1 MKQINI
7 GFIGLGR
14 IADLHYLGYKNNKQ
28 AKLYAVCDINPTLV
42 EQRAT
47 QWHATVSYTDYNDL
61 LKDPRIDA
69 VEILTPHSL
78 HEPVVIAAAKA
89 GKHIALQKPMTVD
102 LASADRIL
110 EATAQHGKIF
120 KVTDNYAFYPPIRLA
135 KKIIENGEIGSP
147 ISIRIKFIGGG
158 SGGWYVPPAA
168 WQWRL
173 KENTESGGIRGFD
186 TFDHGHHL
194 WTTAWYL
201 CGSVERASGWI
212 DSIDGIIDAP
222 SVMIWKHTSGV
233 YGSIEFVHMPALKIP
248 SKYYANDEWIEVSGT
263 QGIVVIHRCTGIIVK
278 GPAVSVFTSKGWK
291 HYNEKSDWA
300 LGFIGATHN
309 FIESILGK
317 TQPML
322 SGANARD
329 ILRFSL
335 AIQKSAKVHREVY
348 TQELDAP
355 FPSLYYYMRHRKDI
369 AATKSPIKSF
379 FERIGLRGN
388 TSQYAPRAKELTEE
402 FLKRYNPDAVR
413 QWTVTIALNIEPEGE
428 AKGFCYSIMINN
440 SVLTSKEGVL
450 PQKWDMKITV
460 PAGLWAAILLRKK
473 RIEMAYLQGLIKIE
487 GKSEE
492 ALKLRAAFGICGI
505 VFISLYPIDE
515 KMHKSIV
522 QKI

>member
-1 MKQINI
+1 MKQINV

-14 IADLHYLGYKNNKQ
+14 IADLHFLGYKNNKN
-28 AKLYAVCDINPTLV
+28 AKLYAVCDINKKLV
-42 EQRAT
+42 EQRAK
-47 QWHATVSYTDYNDL
+47 QWRVPALYTDYNDL

-102 LASADRIL
+102 LASADHIL
-110 EATAQHGKIF
+110 AATKESGKIF

-135 KKIIENGEIGSP
+135 KKIIENGEIGNP

-158 SGGWYVPPAA
+158 SGGWYVPPEA

-194 WTTAWYL
+194 WTTAWFL
-201 CGSVERASGWI
+201 CGSVERAFGWI

-248 SKYYANDEWIEVSGT
+248 SKYYANDEWIEISGT
-263 QGIVVIHRCTGIIVK
+263 QGICVIHRCTGSIVK
-278 GPAVSVFTSKGWK
+278 GPVVSVFTSKGWK
-291 HYNEKSDWA
+291 HYNEKCDWA
-300 LGFIGATHN
+300 LGFVGATHN
-309 FIESILGK
+309 FIASIRGEES
-317 TQPML
+317 PML
-322 SGANARD
+322 SGDDARE

-335 AIQKSAKVHREVY
+335 AIQKSAKVRREVY
-348 TQELDAP
+348 TQELDSR
-355 FPSLYYYMRHRKDI
+355 FPSVYYYLKHRKDI
-369 AATKSPIKSF
+369 KQARPSKKSLL
-379 FERIGLRGN
+379 ELIGITRNL
-388 TSQYAPRAKELTEE
+388 SKYAPQAKELTEE
-402 FLKRYNPDAVR
+402 FLKRYNPDAVK
-413 QWTVTIALNIEPEGE
+413 QWTVTIALNIENDGNTR
-428 AKGFCYSIMINN
+428 GFSYSVMINN
-440 SVLTSKEGVL
+440 GVLTAKEEE
-450 PQKWDMKITV
+450 PHKWDMKITV
-460 PAGLWAAILLRKK
+460 SAGVWAAILLKKK

-492 ALKLRAAFGICGI
+492 ALKLRAAFGI
-505 VFISLYPIDE
+505 
-515 KMHKSIV
+515 
-522 QKI
+522 